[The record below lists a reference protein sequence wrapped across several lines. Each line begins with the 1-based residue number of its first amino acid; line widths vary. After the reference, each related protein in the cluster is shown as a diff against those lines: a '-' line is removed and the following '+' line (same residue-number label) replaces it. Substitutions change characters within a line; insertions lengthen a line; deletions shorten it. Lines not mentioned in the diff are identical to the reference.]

1 MPVSFRPAQASDF
14 DFCARLY
21 AEDLSLYIAD
31 ATARAAK
38 LATLRPRWHVE
49 QVRIIVRG
57 GADTGWLQSVPE
69 DDALFIV
76 QFFIEAS
83 LRGQGIGTQAVARIV
98 EEAGANGRDVTLEVM
113 KENRALRLYRR
124 FGFQITGEDGPKYVM
139 RRSRTV

>member
-1 MPVSFRPAQASDF
+1 MRVSFRPAHTSDF

-21 AEDLSLYIAD
+21 AEDLALYIPDPA
-31 ATARAAK
+31 ARAAK
-38 LATLRPRWHVE
+38 LATLRPRWHVD

-57 GADTGWLQSVPE
+57 GADIGWLQSVP
-69 DDALFIV
+69 DDGALFIV

-83 LRGQGIGTQAVARIV
+83 LRGRGIGTEVVARII
-98 EEAGANGRDVTLEVM
+98 EEAGANGQDVTLEVV

-139 RRSRTV
+139 RRSRG